1 MIAGL
6 ALYEDG
12 TAGLFALSEDME
24 PVGDEGE
31 YAVDEDY
38 MYLGEDTYAW
48 ETPDEETLVLTGDD
62 GTVLTLAAVEGTAE
76 DLGAAMAALATAE

>member
-1 MIAGL
+1 
-6 ALYEDG
+6 
-12 TAGLFALSEDME
+12 
-24 PVGDEGE
+24 
-31 YAVDEDY
+31 

-62 GTVLTLAAVEGTAE
+62 GTVLTFAAVEGTAE